1 MNQEKFRKNLR
12 RIFLI
17 TVINEP
23 VMEDKKNNR
32 SRLVGVRF
40 KPEEY
45 RILFDKCRLTT
56 CRQLSE
62 YIRRVLFERK
72 ITVYSRSKSLDEFM
86 AEMIRLR
93 NELSAI
99 GKNLNQT
106 VKKLNSLEQVPEI
119 KMWVLFNDGSNKE
132 LHKKIEEIKSRI
144 NQFSDSWS
152 QE

>member
-62 YIRRVLFERK
+62 YIRRILFERK
-72 ITVYSRSKSLDEFM
+72 ITLYTRNKSLDEFM

-106 VKKLNSLEQVPEI
+106 VKKLNSLEQIPEI
-119 KMWVLFNDGSNKE
+119 KMWVLFNDGSNKD

>member
-1 MNQEKFRKNLR
+1 
-12 RIFLI
+12 
-17 TVINEP
+17 
-23 VMEDKKNNR
+23 MEDKKNNR

-40 KPEEY
+40 KPDEY

-144 NQFSDSWS
+144 NQFSNSWS